1 MAACYAFIH
10 KTGMLNPSSAKYTL
24 NFESSNSGDEFMLS
38 SPKDSLCNQRNEVKT
53 VYGLQTV
60 TYTKKTRAMKNL
72 IYQSSFY

>member
-1 MAACYAFIH
+1 
-10 KTGMLNPSSAKYTL
+10 
-24 NFESSNSGDEFMLS
+24 MLS

-72 IYQSSFY
+72 TYHSLHFIRATV